1 MKNANAKLILHFS
14 FCILHFAFFILHF
27 FFVSLHMRNL
37 VLIIILCFCAASAHA
52 QVPDGQGNYIVPAVV
67 RDGDTIIFLHLPEVM
82 ILSKHIFK
90 SRREEEQFNRL
101 VHNVRRVYPYAKLAG
116 QVYRHYDSIL
126 NLETNEYKR
135 SQMMRQAE
143 REIRSQFESEL
154 RALTVTQGRILVLL
168 LDRETSHSAFNLVRD
183 LRNAFQAYLW
193 QSVGRMF
200 GYNLRIKYDPH
211 GVHADIES
219 IVRLI
224 EMGHLQPIPIP
235 ERQGRSRR
243 SRR

>member
-1 MKNANAKLILHFS
+1 MRKLLVIIALCL
-14 FCILHFAFFILHF
+14 CIIPLD
-27 FFVSLHMRNL
+27 
-37 VLIIILCFCAASAHA
+37 A
-52 QVPDGQGNYIVPAVV
+52 QIPDGRGNFIVPAYV
-67 RDGDTIIFLHLPEVM
+67 RDGDTIIYIHLPEVTVM
-82 ILSKHIFK
+82 SKFIFK
-90 SRREEEQFNRL
+90 SRREEEQYRRL

-126 NLETNEYKR
+126 NLETNEYRR
-135 SQMMRQAE
+135 SRMMRQAE
-143 REIRSQFESEL
+143 NEIKAQFESEL
-154 RALTVTQGRILVLL
+154 RALTITQGRILVLL

-193 QSVGRMF
+193 QGVGRLF

-211 GVHADIES
+211 GAHADIES

-224 EMGHLQPIPIP
+224 EMGVLQPIPIP
-235 ERQGRSRR
+235 ERQERSRR